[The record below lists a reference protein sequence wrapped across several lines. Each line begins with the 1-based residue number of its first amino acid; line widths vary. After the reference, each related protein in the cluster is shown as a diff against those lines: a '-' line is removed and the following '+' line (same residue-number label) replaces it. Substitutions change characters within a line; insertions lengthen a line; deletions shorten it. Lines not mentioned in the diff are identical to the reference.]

1 MAWFGLDKIFLGVD
15 LDAEQQRSNAA
26 DSQLQVLN
34 QGLVDKG
41 VWTQEQAD
49 QAAQAIARGNASTG
63 ANDVV
68 GSVDQAFGEGL
79 AQGEKNITSG
89 ISDTIARLI
98 GDVWKA
104 IPWQLWLVLAAVLFF
119 YLGGLG
125 VIRRKFL
132 K

>member
-1 MAWFGLDKIFLGVD
+1 MAWLGLDKIFLGVD
-15 LDAEQQRSNAA
+15 LTAEQQRSNAA
-26 DSQLQVLN
+26 DAQLQVLN

-41 VWTQEQAD
+41 VWTQEEAD

-79 AQGEKNITSG
+79 TQGEKNITSG

-104 IPWQLWLVLAAVLFF
+104 IP
-119 YLGGLG
+119 
-125 VIRRKFL
+125 
-132 K
+132 